1 MGAPQLIVPPANR
14 GFDDGNRPARNF
26 PRARP
31 RSASA
36 SGKIHLAP
44 NDRALC
50 ATVRCSAE
58 NEFCEARFRLPHYL
72 TTPAEGHRPVR
83 PRLLRATEKFIPAGL
98 AATTLPSTDKLG

>member
-58 NEFCEARFRLPHYL
+58 NEFCEARFRLPHPL
-72 TTPAEGHRPVR
+72 RTQAEGHRPMRLGPVR
-83 PRLLRATEKFIPAGL
+83 VTEKLMPAGP
-98 AATTLPSTDKLG
+98 AATNPPSPDKLG